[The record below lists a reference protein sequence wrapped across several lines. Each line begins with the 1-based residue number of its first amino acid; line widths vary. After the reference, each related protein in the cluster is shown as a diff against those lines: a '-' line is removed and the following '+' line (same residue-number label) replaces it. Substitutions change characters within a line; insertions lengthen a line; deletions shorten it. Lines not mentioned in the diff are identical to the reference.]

1 MYEVKVL
8 WMPEGKS
15 PFMRR
20 SPKALERERQVEALI
35 HEANQ
40 AEDLSPADQMLRDLI
55 EDPAAQVGRPPFKPA
70 ARRGAAT
77 AKEREPE
84 SDPAYEKGFRRV
96 RALHREKNA
105 QTFRHVLHD
114 LFTEIARAG
123 ANGPLQPPDIIL
135 LDPVST
141 RYLCFNPDGTG
152 RIVDSPDRER
162 FEHLYGLLH
171 GLDLAR
177 IRECGSCK
185 RLFWA
190 RRKDKIACT
199 RPCANRVRASK
210 FYYKVKQR
218 RMGKRPAR

>member
-1 MYEVKVL
+1 MHEV
-8 WMPEGKS
+8 MHYGSSAAEI

-20 SPKALERERQVEALI
+20 SPKALERERQIEALI

-40 AEDLSPADQMLRDLI
+40 GEDLSPADRRLRDLI
-55 EDPAAQVGRPPFKPA
+55 EDPTAQVGRPPFRSATRRA
-70 ARRGAAT
+70 AAQAT

-84 SDPAYEKGFRRV
+84 SDPAYEKGFRRI
-96 RALHREKNA
+96 RTLHREKNA

-114 LFTEIARAG
+114 LFTKIARAG
-123 ANGPLQPPDIIL
+123 ADGPLQPPDIIL
-135 LDPVST
+135 LDPIST

-162 FEHLYGLLH
+162 FEHLYQLLH
-171 GLDLAR
+171 GLQLAR

-190 RRKDKIACT
+190 RRKDKIACS

-210 FYYKVKQR
+210 FYYRVKQQR
-218 RMGKRPAR
+218 L